1 MFKTTFWLILALT
14 LLTACDLVTSTGDSA
29 ADPEA
34 AQRFL
39 PQIVGY
45 DATSADNIID
55 ALTAAGGSASL
66 ITGNLPVTALVAKLD
81 TMIQCYQDVGAVS
94 ANIYTEQI
102 DLLNPKVPIL
112 AVLAVVNQERLQNNL
127 LACALGSADTRE
139 FSAQAVEI
147 QPCVGSGEF
156 KINDETLSYIYA
168 ATDQLLC
175 SAFETHFNSIR
186 ANQGTG

>member
-94 ANIYTEQI
+94 ANI